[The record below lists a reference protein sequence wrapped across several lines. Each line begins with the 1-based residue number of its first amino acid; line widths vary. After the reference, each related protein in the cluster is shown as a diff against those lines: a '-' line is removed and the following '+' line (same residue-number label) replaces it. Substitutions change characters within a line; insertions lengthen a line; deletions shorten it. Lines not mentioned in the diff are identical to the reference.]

1 MLYDEENQ
9 FPLLQRFAAAAVNL
23 VFLSFGPDN
32 PVDDH
37 TVLLRQPRD
46 GLRSTFKRPSST
58 ASEEPDYHKLVPRR
72 SML

>member
-1 MLYDEENQ
+1 MLYDEKIQ
-9 FPLLQRFAAAAVNL
+9 FPLLQRLAAAVNL